1 MKFIRSAIS
10 FSDFINRNK
19 LVAHIVILLCDLF
32 FSTTRKIF
40 KLAAYNSEN
49 IIIISLHKLGDTIF
63 TIPAIREVHKRFK
76 EKINIVCF
84 PEAVPIYKLAFED
97 LIFCVIEPEDLILNK
112 RIVKFNIKKK
122 LKALRPEIIIDLNG
136 GMSAALLL
144 FNSRAKEIF
153 GTSKIQFRNIYDDF
167 IELREKPQLMDIY
180 LDVISLMYEIPDRA
194 RIKKFDKSLNTK
206 GKILIHPL
214 AGWKEKEWRLR
225 KFIELA
231 IKFKNEYDVSFIIP
245 FGQLC
250 IDIID
255 EIKNDGI
262 GFLQTNSVEEL
273 IKYIRECSLL
283 IGNDS
288 GPVNIANF
296 LGRPTF
302 TIYGATNPDY
312 ASTFQDHQIHIQKT
326 LACSAR
332 QNEKYCVIGGAQ
344 FICPGIQCMNLLSVE
359 EVYDKV
365 ISLAGEYCNKK
376 DYAIEKNGLNKNISL
391 SE

>member
-19 LVAHIVILLCDLF
+19 LITDMVISLCDLF

-49 IIIISLHKLGDTIF
+49 LIIISLHKLGDTIF
-63 TIPAIREVHKRFK
+63 TIPAIREVQKHFK
-76 EKINIVCF
+76 EKITIVCF
-84 PEAVPIYKLAFED
+84 SESIPIYKLAFQD
-97 LIFCVIEPEDLILNK
+97 VNFCVLAPGDLILNK
-112 RIVKFNIKKK
+112 RIVKFNFKKK
-122 LKALRPEIIIDLNG
+122 LKALGPKIIIDLIG
-136 GMSAALLL
+136 GMLTASLL

-153 GTSKIQFRNIYDDF
+153 GTSKIQFRTIYDHF
-167 IELREKPQLMDIY
+167 VEIREKPQLIDIY
-180 LDVISLMYEIPDRA
+180 LDVISLMHEIPDKTS
-194 RIKKFDKSLNTK
+194 IKKFDKTLNPK
-206 GKILIHPL
+206 GKILIHEL
-214 AGWKEKEWRLR
+214 AGWKEKEWKER

-231 IKFKNEYDVSFIIP
+231 NKFKNEYDVSFIMP
-245 FGQLC
+245 FGQLSF
-250 IDIID
+250 DIID
-255 EIKNDGI
+255 EIRNDGI

-273 IKYIRECSLL
+273 IKHIKECSLF

-344 FICPGIQCMNLLSVE
+344 FICSGIQCMNLLSVE

-365 ISLAGEYCNKK
+365 ISLAGQYCNKK
-376 DYAIEKNGLNKNISL
+376 NYTIEKMD
-391 SE
+391 

>member
-262 GFLQTNSVEEL
+262 RFLQTNSVEEL